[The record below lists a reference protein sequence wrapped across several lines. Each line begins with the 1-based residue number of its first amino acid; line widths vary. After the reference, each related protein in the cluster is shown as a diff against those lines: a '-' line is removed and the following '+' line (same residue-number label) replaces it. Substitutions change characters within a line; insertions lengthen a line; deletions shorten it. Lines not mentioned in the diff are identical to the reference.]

1 MTPKCTSFGLL
12 PFSRWASILVLTLLF
27 GCTDTPSPALQA
39 SDFADALR
47 ENGFESQIVATGS
60 PSYETRGESELN
72 LKVEGFDYTL
82 TQYNLSSPESLR
94 RFREEQ
100 SSAVQE
106 GNSTGYSF
114 ENLNLI
120 LGCERRPDPDHLEI
134 FRSIRPPIDVR
145 QAGWFLYPLGICLT
159 IGVFIF
165 VERWFALR
173 RTRTIPKH
181 VENSLNSGR
190 ITDVETND
198 RSAAERLA
206 GVAAKEQS
214 SLDVLRAYARL
225 EISGMERG
233 VFLLEIIVG
242 IAPLI
247 GLLGTVTG
255 LVRVFSGMPADSG
268 IPDASAFSEGIAMA
282 LLTTII
288 GLAIAI
294 PALVGHS
301 FLSRVIDNRATKL
314 EWLAERLYETRS
326 PQHKT

>member
-1 MTPKCTSFGLL
+1 MAPKHTPFRLSSCC
-12 PFSRWASILVLTLLF
+12 RWAVILGLTLLL
-27 GCTDTPSPALQA
+27 GCTDAPSPALQT
-39 SDFADALR
+39 SDFSDALR
-47 ENGFESQIVATGS
+47 ENGFDPQVTG
-60 PSYETRGESELN
+60 TRTHQTNGKSELN
-72 LKVEGFDYTL
+72 LRVEGFDYSL
-82 TQYNLSSPESLR
+82 SQYDLSSPETLR
-94 RFREEQ
+94 LLRDERV
-100 SSAVQE
+100 SAVSE
-106 GNSTGYSF
+106 NNSTGYSF

-120 LGCERRPDPDHLEI
+120 LTCDRRPDPDHLEV
-134 FRSIRPPIDVR
+134 FRSIRPPIDIR

-159 IGVFIF
+159 IAVFIF

-173 RTRTIPKH
+173 RSRTIPKH
-181 VENSLNSGR
+181 VEDSLHSGR
-190 ITDVETND
+190 ITDGEASA
-198 RSAAERLA
+198 RSAAERLT
-206 GVAAKEQS
+206 GVAANEQS

-268 IPDASAFSEGIAMA
+268 IPDAGAFSEGIAMA

-294 PALVGHS
+294 PALIGHS
-301 FLSRVIDNRATKL
+301 YLSRVIDNRATKL
-314 EWLAERLYETRS
+314 EWLAERLYEARS
-326 PQHKT
+326 PDKKI